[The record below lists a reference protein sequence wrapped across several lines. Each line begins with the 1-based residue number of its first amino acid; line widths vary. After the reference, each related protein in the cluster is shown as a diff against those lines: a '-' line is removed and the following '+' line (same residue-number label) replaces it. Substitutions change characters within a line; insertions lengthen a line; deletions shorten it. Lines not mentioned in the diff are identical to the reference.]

1 MRTSIKVNGLKV
13 YSNHGC
19 LEEEG
24 VIGSYYV
31 FNAELWCDYSIA
43 ADKDDL
49 ELTID
54 YVRVR
59 EVAEEIIKVRAQLIE
74 TILKKVANA
83 FKKEFSILD
92 EMSLELVKVSPP
104 MGGEVESVAVTW
116 HEKIS

>member
-19 LEEEG
+19 LDEEG
-24 VIGSYYV
+24 MIGTYYV
-31 FNAELWCDYSIA
+31 FNAELWCDYEEA
-43 ADKDDL
+43 AISDDL
-49 ELTID
+49 TLTID

-59 EVAEEIIKVRAQLIE
+59 EIAEEIIKVRAKLIE
-74 TILKKVANA
+74 TILRKVAIA
-83 FKKEFSILD
+83 FKEEFSILD